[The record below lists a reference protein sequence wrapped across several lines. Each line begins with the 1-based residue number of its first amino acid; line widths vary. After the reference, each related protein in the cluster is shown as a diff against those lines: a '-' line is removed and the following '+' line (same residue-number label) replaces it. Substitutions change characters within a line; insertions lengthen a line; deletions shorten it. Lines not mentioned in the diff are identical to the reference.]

1 MINWHLDQQ
10 IKELAD
16 KFYFAYEMPNL
27 EAFSNVALRYSQ
39 NQLSMHA
46 AEFQIYQDSLS
57 EIVNLIDEARFLS
70 AISWAYLQDMSEDFK
85 VFADSQPPIS
95 ITGLVGALLAPH
107 VNHDNP
113 PSILFDNPS
122 SKISRNRLIGTWF
135 AGNLLDSAIIRQL
148 AVIDRVLAILYVSV
162 GIQISTF
169 QETGEPIYPTL
180 SANALAKLKQNISE
194 EDSASLAEIFG
205 SQEFANL
212 KDFRNR
218 FLHRHR
224 IETQLHGDF
233 FYKIAKHEPKL
244 FRGLPSEEHVA
255 YSFYAH
261 KLVTIPFV
269 NIARKYLP

>member
-1 MINWHLDQQ
+1 MINWRLDQP
-10 IKELAD
+10 IRELAD

-46 AEFQIYQDSLS
+46 SEFQIFQDSLS

-70 AISWAYLQDMSEDFK
+70 AIAWAYLQDMSEEFK
-85 VFADSQPPIS
+85 AFAELQPPIS
-95 ITGLVGALLAPH
+95 VTGLVGALLAPH
-107 VNHDNP
+107 INHDNP

-122 SKISRNRLIGTWF
+122 SQISRNRLIGTWF
-135 AGNLLDSAIIRQL
+135 AGNLLDSAIIRHL
-148 AVIDRVLAILYVSV
+148 AVIDRVLAIFYVSV
-162 GIQISTF
+162 GIPIPPFS
-169 QETGEPIYPTL
+169 ETDEPMYPTMNVKTL
-180 SANALAKLKQNISE
+180 VKLKPYISQEDNAL
-194 EDSASLAEIFG
+194 LAEIFA

-233 FYKIAKHEPKL
+233 FYKIARQEPQL
-244 FRGLPSEEHVA
+244 FRGLPSEEHMA

-269 NIARKYLP
+269 NIVRNYLP

>member
-1 MINWHLDQQ
+1 MINWHLDQP
-10 IKELAD
+10 IRELAD

-39 NQLSMHA
+39 NQLSMQST
-46 AEFQIYQDSLS
+46 EFQIFQDSLS

-70 AISWAYLQDMSEDFK
+70 AISWAYLQDMSEEFK
-85 VFADSQPPIS
+85 VFSESQPPIS
-95 ITGLVGALLAPH
+95 ISGLVGALLAPH
-107 VNHDNP
+107 INHDNP

-122 SKISRNRLIGTWF
+122 SQISRNRLIGTWF
-135 AGNLLDSAIIRQL
+135 AGNLLDSAIIRHL

-162 GIQISTF
+162 GIRISTF
-169 QETGEPIYPTL
+169 PETGEPMYPTMG
-180 SANALAKLKQNISE
+180 ANALAKLEQKISRY
-194 EDSASLAEIFG
+194 DSVALAEIFT

-233 FYKIAKHEPKL
+233 FYKLAKQEPQL